1 MEKYYQ
7 ILGLKMG
14 ASDDEIKK
22 AYKKLAIKYH
32 PDKNKS
38 PDATDKFKEISN
50 AYQILMD
57 KDKYN
62 TFSESN
68 MSHGSRGFGGMNS
81 NMHFHPFMDPNEL
94 FRQFFSDDDFDP
106 FMTPINLMSMNRP
119 THSRSG
125 NMFANHFPSGNA
137 SFVSRQSS
145 TIIQNGKK
153 VETISETINGKT
165 SQRQIIT
172 DLKSGRV
179 IQDTSNMGKLK

>member
-94 FRQFFSDDDFDP
+94 FRQFFSEDDFDP
-106 FMTPINLMSMNRP
+106 FMAPINLMSMNRP

-153 VETISETINGKT
+153 METISETINGKT

-172 DLKSGRV
+172 DLKSGRL
-179 IQDTSNMGKLK
+179 DH

>member
-1 MEKYYQ
+1 MGKYYQ

-14 ASDDEIKK
+14 ASDDDIKK

-38 PDATDKFKEISN
+38 PDAADKFKEISN

-62 TFSESN
+62 TFAESSTPYEN
-68 MSHGSRGFGGMNS
+68 GGFSGMNT
-81 NMHFHPFMDPNEL
+81 NMHFHHFMDPNEL
-94 FRQFFSDDDFDP
+94 FRQFFSDDDFGP
-106 FMTPINLMSMNRP
+106 FMTPINLMSMNRQ
-119 THSRSG
+119 THKRSG
-125 NMFANHFPSGNA
+125 NMFANHFPAGNA
-137 SFVSRQSS
+137 SFVNRQSS

-179 IQDTSNMGKLK
+179 LQDTSNIGKLK